1 MPRLSWKALMRRSPL
16 TDPRALV
23 SSLVFHGLL
32 LGVASMLAFSAAAP
46 VLSEAPAAL
55 SGEIEPVDNRA
66 PQEGGGS
73 PGELGGQGL
82 VEALPRA
89 DGVAQE
95 GSTRDPSA
103 DALLSEI
110 LPAPT
115 AAEAQR
121 ALPGPQ
127 ITGLGILPGPGLGG
141 GGGSGGGSG
150 GGVGRGI
157 GPGTEFFGAREHAR
171 SFTYVIDC
179 SGSMATRNSLEVAKR
194 ELLNSLS
201 QLPPDAHFGV
211 IFYNLRAFDPI
222 DPQGRPTLMLATAA
236 NKELVRRKLIP
247 VVPDGG
253 TEHMLALRAALS
265 LHTEVIYFLT
275 DADLMSHSD
284 VSEVL
289 AQSGA
294 TRIQCIEFGRGSDIG
309 GSGPLKRL
317 ASASGGTYRYIDVM
331 NKFSKPR

>member
-1 MPRLSWKALMRRSPL
+1 MPRLNWKVLMSRSPL
-16 TDPRALV
+16 TDPRSLV

-32 LGVASMLAFSAAAP
+32 LGLASLVALSAVVP
-46 VLSEAPAAL
+46 VVPELPQAL

-66 PQEGGGS
+66 TQEGGGS
-73 PGELGGQGL
+73 PGELGGEGL

-89 DGVAQE
+89 DGVAAA
-95 GSTRDPSA
+95 GATRDPAA

-110 LPAPT
+110 LPAPLT
-115 AAEAQR
+115 AEAQR

-171 SFTYVIDC
+171 SFAYVIDC
-179 SGSMATRNSLEVAKR
+179 SGSMATRNSLEIAKR
-194 ELLNSLS
+194 ELLASLS

-222 DPQGRPTLMLATAA
+222 DPQGRPSLMAATAA
-236 NKELVRRKLIP
+236 NKELIRRKLAP

-275 DADLMSHSD
+275 DADLMTNSD

-294 TRIQCIEFGRGSDIG
+294 TRIQCIEFGRGTDIG
-309 GSGPLKRL
+309 GAGPLRRL
-317 ASASGGTYRYIDVM
+317 ASASGGTYRYIDVI
-331 NKFSKPR
+331 KFSRPR